1 MNSRLAL
8 GTVQFGLDYGIANQ
22 AGRVPLL
29 EVTKILQHAA
39 AQGVDTLD
47 TAIAYGDSESCLGQ
61 AGVAGWRVVTKLPA
75 LPDGCEDVAAW
86 VQKQIKDSLQRLG
99 VSQLHGVLLHRP
111 EQLFSKQH
119 GPQLLR
125 AILDIQAQNLT
136 RKIGVSIYAPE
147 ELERLVGKMPLDL
160 VQMPLNI
167 LDRRM
172 EASGWVRR
180 LKDQGAEVHVRSA
193 FLQGLLLMPA
203 VQRPQKFARWSPVWS
218 EWSRWLGETGLTPLQ
233 ACLGYVLGVDGV
245 DKIVVGTDSVSQ
257 LNEIFSASDAVLPSL
272 PDWGRPVDTDLINP
286 ARWSQL

>member
-1 MNSRLAL
+1 MNKRLAL
-8 GTVQFGLDYGIANQ
+8 GTVQFGLDYGIANE

-29 EVTKILQHAA
+29 EVKGILQHAA
-39 AQGVDTLD
+39 AQGADTLD

-61 AGVAGWRVVTKLPA
+61 ASVASWRVVTKLPA

-86 VQKQIKDSLQRLG
+86 VGAQIKGSLHRLG
-99 VSQLHGVLLHRP
+99 VAQLHGVLLHRS
-111 EQLFSKQH
+111 EQLLSEQH
-119 GPQLLR
+119 GQQLLN
-125 AILDIQAQNLT
+125 ALLDIQAQGLT

-147 ELERLVGKMPLDL
+147 ELNWLIDKMPLDL
-160 VQMPLNI
+160 VQAPLNI
-167 LDRRM
+167 LDRRL

-203 VQRPQKFARWSPVWS
+203 EQRPQKFAHWQPVWS

-245 DKIVVGTDSVSQ
+245 DKVVVGVDSVRQ
-257 LNEIFSASDAVLPSL
+257 LNEIFAASDAVLPSL
-272 PDWGRPVDTDLINP
+272 PDWGRLVDTDLINP